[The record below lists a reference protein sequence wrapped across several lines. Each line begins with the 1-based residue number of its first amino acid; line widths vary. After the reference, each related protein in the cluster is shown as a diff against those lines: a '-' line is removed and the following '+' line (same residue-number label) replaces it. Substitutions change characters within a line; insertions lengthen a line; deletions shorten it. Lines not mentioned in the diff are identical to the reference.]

1 MDLERYRRQ
10 VVIPE
15 IGEEGQ
21 HKLAASSVLV
31 VGAGGLG
38 GPLLFLLQP
47 LFQILLGFSGSRIMQ
62 PEPAVPL

>member
-31 VGAGGLG
+31 VGAGGLAARCSM
-38 GPLLFLLQP
+38 PW
-47 LFQILLGFSGSRIMQ
+47 RV
-62 PEPAVPL
+62 PEWVGWWWWTATPSPSAT